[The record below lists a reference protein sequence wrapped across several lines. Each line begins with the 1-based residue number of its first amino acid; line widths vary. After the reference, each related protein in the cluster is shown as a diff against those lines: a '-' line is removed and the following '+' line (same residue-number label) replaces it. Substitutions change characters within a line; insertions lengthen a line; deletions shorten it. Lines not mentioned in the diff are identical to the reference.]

1 VRRPRLEARAPAIIS
16 SILRVHAENPRLF
29 SFQFIESFPRRKW
42 MKGSEKSRLYR
53 NGIEPNKGY
62 AGSRGRLGL
71 TPSIKHHDG
80 DNDLPNVTDV
90 KRAHLFFSHF

>member
-1 VRRPRLEARAPAIIS
+1 
-16 SILRVHAENPRLF
+16 
-29 SFQFIESFPRRKW
+29 